1 MSCGAYDVGITRKDT
16 LHDMQ
21 SAGTA
26 DERRRSKD
34 TQEGRMKVA
43 VKCECGKRI
52 ADRDE
57 QYIYIYCKKCK
68 KTHRY
73 KLSEPAPKKGQSRES
88 HDP

>member
-1 MSCGAYDVGITRKDT
+1 MPRRAHHMGISRKDT
-16 LHDMQ
+16 LCDMR
-21 SAGTA
+21 SAGNA
-26 DERRRSKD
+26 LERRRNKD
-34 TQEGRMKVA
+34 PQEGRMKVA

-88 HDP
+88 HDS

>member
-1 MSCGAYDVGITRKDT
+1 
-16 LHDMQ
+16 
-21 SAGTA
+21 
-26 DERRRSKD
+26 
-34 TQEGRMKVA
+34 MKVA